1 MYRDLT
7 GYPVTC
13 SDEKA
18 LQSFNDGA
26 LAVITLREN
35 GFPMLQKALELDN
48 NLIVAHCI
56 IVRPI
61 NSILSAFTV
70 HVVLQAMFMTE
81 GLHPPTGEGGK
92 CCQDL

>member
-18 LQSFNDGA
+18 LKSFNDGA

-48 NLIVAHCI
+48 SLVVAHCI

-61 NSILSAFTV
+61 NKILSVFNR
-70 HVVLQAMFMTE
+70 
-81 GLHPPTGEGGK
+81 
-92 CCQDL
+92 